1 MKLRTKHSPL
11 LLLLL
16 PSLAVGLSPRAVAAV
31 KNDGSKSISSSPRDA
46 DDAATA
52 KVPNTNRHNKPTRDA
67 PVDGKD
73 GKPHLGPF
81 VDTDGIA
88 VDANGQDLPPL
99 KGRPDDLTFVDGQ
112 RIPKTNDGVMFDKNR
127 DRPEKG
133 ISTGTEGGVSE
144 KSKARKEKEGKT
156 GEKLLTQPEAPKEQP
171 PLPHSEERKM
181 RGGKQDSTDKS
192 KSSSHKEDGNTD
204 YTGLDVS
211 VTLPSLYILQQR
223 VNQLTIVLH

>member
-1 MKLRTKHSPL
+1 MKIRTKHSPL

-31 KNDGSKSISSSPRDA
+31 KDDDSKSISSSTPRDA

-52 KVPNTNRHNKPTRDA
+52 KVPIRNSHNKPTRDA

-88 VDANGQDLPPL
+88 VDSNGQDLPPL
-99 KGRPDDLTFVDGQ
+99 KGRPDDLTLVDGQ

-181 RGGKQDSTDKS
+181 RGGKQDGTDKS
-192 KSSSHKEDGNTD
+192 KSSSYKEDGNTD

-211 VTLPSLYILQQR
+211 CYPLTLFSMLQWAY
-223 VNQLTIVLH
+223 N